1 MPSYEVKLTNQTGL
15 TLKKGHNMMVVEAA
29 DAADAAQTAAS
40 HFGGDTSWAN
50 ATVTEVA
57 AAADMSPQ
65 VDGDGITVP
74 FKLRI
79 VITGADLNQTFEYE
93 AIAADDVNAIGD
105 AIVLVLNADAAIA
118 GAAYSTPNLT
128 IAETTDTL
136 GDHTATV
143 ELSRNG
149 AVIAGFVGAITD
161 GGVDSAALSVAL
173 VPANTP
179 CKVQGSA
186 RI

>member
-1 MPSYEVKLTNQTGL
+1 MPSYEVKLTDQVGL

-29 DAADAAQTAAS
+29 DATDALAAAAM
-40 HFGGDTSWAN
+40 HFSGDSSWEN
-50 ATVTEVA
+50 ATATEVT

-65 VDGDGITVP
+65 VDGDGLTVP

-79 VITGADLNQTFEYE
+79 VITGPDTNDTFEYD
-93 AIAADDVNAIGD
+93 AIAADDVDAMGD
-105 AIVLVLNADAAIA
+105 AIVIVLNAHADIA
-118 GAAYSTPNLT
+118 GAAYATPTLT
-128 IAETTDTL
+128 IAQTTDTL

-161 GGVDSAALSVAL
+161 GGADSAALSVAL
-173 VPANTP
+173 VPANVP
-179 CKVQGSA
+179 AQVLGSA